1 MKDNTVVICDSD
13 AEICRVCE
21 LILYKEYR
29 VDIFTNFEMLFK
41 HLEGAKPDVI
51 VIEILMP
58 DIHRE
63 TVIKALLENDTIKD
77 IPVILFSTLND
88 IEKISERVNA
98 AAFIKKPFDIK
109 ELRETVRK
117 HIKQN

>member
-29 VDIFTNFEMLFK
+29 VDTFTNFEMLFK
-41 HLEGAKPDVI
+41 HIEGAKPDVI
-51 VIEILMP
+51 MIEVLMP

-63 TVIKALLENDTIKD
+63 TVIKAL
-77 IPVILFSTLND
+77 PVILFSTLND

-98 AAFIKKPFDIK
+98 AAFIKKPFLILK
-109 ELRETVRK
+109 
-117 HIKQN
+117 N